1 MTPNKPIPPMN
12 PWAEPFWAGTREGRL
27 VIQKC
32 ADCGKHVFY
41 PRLVCPFC
49 FSERLGWIEASG
61 RGTVYSHTLVQS
73 NPPSAFMEDLPFT
86 IAIVELEEGVRMMT
100 NIVDCDP
107 EAVHCEM
114 PVEVTFERL
123 TDEITLPK
131 FKPFAKGGTAR
142 A

>member
-1 MTPNKPIPPMN
+1 VTPNKPIPPMN
-12 PWAEPFWAGTREGRL
+12 PWAEPFWAGTREGKL

-49 FSERLGWIEASG
+49 FSERLDWTEASG
-61 RGTVYSHTLVQS
+61 RGTVYSHTLVQN
-73 NPPSAFMEDLPFT
+73 NPPSAFIDDLPFT

-100 NIVDCDP
+100 NIVECDP
-107 EAVHCEM
+107 EAVHCDM

-131 FKPFAKGGTAR
+131 FKPLAKGGTTR

>member
-1 MTPNKPIPPMN
+1 MPDKPIPPIN
-12 PWAEPFWAGTREGRL
+12 PWAEPFWAGAREGRL

-32 ADCGKHVFY
+32 TDCKKHIFY
-41 PRLVCPFC
+41 PRLSCPFC
-49 FSERLGWIEASG
+49 FSEKLDWIEASG
-61 RGTVYSHTLVQS
+61 RGTVYSHTLVQN

-100 NIVDCDP
+100 NIVECDP

-131 FKPFAKGGTAR
+131 FKPLAKGGTTDA
-142 A
+142 

>member
-1 MTPNKPIPPMN
+1 MPDKPIPPVDS
-12 PWAEPFWAGTREGRL
+12 WSEPFWAGAREQRL

-32 ADCGKHVFY
+32 ADCEKHIFY
-41 PRLVCPFC
+41 PRLSCPFC
-49 FSERLGWIEASG
+49 FSDRLDWIEASG
-61 RGTVYSHTLVQS
+61 RGTIYSHTLVQN
-73 NPPSAFMEDLPFT
+73 NPPSTFADDVPFV

-107 EAVHCEM
+107 EVLHCEM

-131 FKPFAKGGTAR
+131 FKPLAKGGATSA
-142 A
+142 